1 MLTIFIVYNVAE
13 ACTYQN
19 TNNVHKDGDA
29 CAVSIA
35 FMVLMYFLLTSGST
49 GSMVKD

>member
-1 MLTIFIVYNVAE
+1 MLMMSIVVNVIE

-19 TNNVHKDGDA
+19 TNNVHNDGDA

-35 FMVLMYFLLTSGST
+35 FITLIHFLLTTSST
-49 GSMVKD
+49 G

>member
-1 MLTIFIVYNVAE
+1 MMSIAVEVAE

-19 TNNVHKDGDA
+19 TNNIHKDGDG

-35 FMVLMYFLLTSGST
+35 FMRLLYFSLTTDST
-49 GSMVKD
+49 G